1 MSEPEDK
8 RGLAAPRGAEVG
20 PAVDD
25 RPVRAPARRA
35 SVGVAAVCGMAGL
48 LLATNASLFAA
59 DDDRHPENLVQ
70 LARAETERLEE
81 VEAEVAALRTR
92 VRDVVDA
99 QPPAVPSDVI
109 AGELTSHASG
119 RNAVTGPGLVVEMW
133 DAPPPPDF
141 QERGLHVD
149 DLVVHQQ
156 DLEAV
161 INALWAG
168 GAEAM
173 TIQGQRI
180 VSTSS
185 VRCVGNV
192 LLLHGRHY
200 SPPYRVAAIGDP
212 DALENALMDSPGVEI
227 YLQYVEAVNL
237 GWSVTERASIEMPA
251 YEGSLR
257 LEYATVPVAYAGAD
271 AGNDAGEP

>member
-1 MSEPEDK
+1 VSEPVTGPK
-8 RGLAAPRGAEVG
+8 PLAPGDGAG
-20 PAVDD
+20 S
-25 RPVRAPARRA
+25 RAPARRG
-35 SVGVAAVCGMAGL
+35 SVGVAAVCAMAGL
-48 LLATNASLFAA
+48 LLATNASLFSGN
-59 DDDRHPENLVQ
+59 DDRHPENLVE

-81 VEAEVAALRTR
+81 IETEVSELRAR
-92 VRDVVDA
+92 VREVVDA
-99 QPPAVPSDVI
+99 QPPVVPSDV
-109 AGELTSHASG
+109 AGSELAAHAAG
-119 RNAVTGPGLVVEMW
+119 RDALRGPGLVVELW

-141 QERGLHVD
+141 QERGLNVD

-173 TIQGQRI
+173 TIQDQRI
-180 VSTSS
+180 ISTSS

-200 SPPYRVAAIGDP
+200 SPPYRVAAVGDP
-212 DALENALMDSPGVEI
+212 DALEEALLASPGVEI
-227 YLQYVEAVNL
+227 YLQYVEAVKL
-237 GWSVTERASIEMPA
+237 GWSVTKKTSIDVPA

-257 LEYATVPVAYAGAD
+257 LEYATVPVAYPGAD
-271 AGNDAGEP
+271 AGYDAGEP